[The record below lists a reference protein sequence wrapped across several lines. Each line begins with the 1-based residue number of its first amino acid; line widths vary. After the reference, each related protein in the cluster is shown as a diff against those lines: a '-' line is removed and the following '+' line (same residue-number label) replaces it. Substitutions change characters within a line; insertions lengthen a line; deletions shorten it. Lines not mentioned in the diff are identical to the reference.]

1 MVKVFDHDK
10 QSATGAL
17 KTTSKIVIQKTA
29 EATFDLIGNDLTG
42 NKINDKITKTS
53 KTSKQNNSE
62 TATNRYN
69 KEYLKKNI
77 SLQKK
82 DKKLL
87 MD

>member
-10 QSATGAL
+10 RSATGAL

-62 TATNRYN
+62 TATNKYN

>member
-29 EATFDLIGNDLTG
+29 EATGNLIGNDLSG

-62 TATNRYN
+62 TTTNKFN
-69 KEYLKKNI
+69 KEYLKKKI

-82 DKKLL
+82 D
-87 MD
+87 